1 MSENI
6 PHSVARAWVLSQI
19 AKMMKDHMREL
30 FGGDGPATKFSP
42 RDHDVCLDI
51 YLSMVDQFEKNNL
64 SLEERLKYGIE

>member
-19 AKMMKDHMREL
+19 AKMMKDHMREI
-30 FGGDGPATKFSP
+30 FGGDGPATKLSP
-42 RDHDVCLDI
+42 SDKDTCLDI
-51 YLSMVDQFEKNNL
+51 YLSMIDQFEKNNL